1 MHPNY
6 IRLLFFAASALL
18 SSSLQTKRN
27 NKMAIIVKGEITI
40 TKGFDTWKAMVK
52 KNQSR
57 MAEMGMVMLFA
68 GVQKDDPTRLHAI
81 MKFPDMAA
89 FQAFGSNEE
98 LTEERRQAGAVVE
111 SGVMTM
117 ISEGEFFTNFPEPFV
132 AE

>member
-1 MHPNY
+1 
-6 IRLLFFAASALL
+6 
-18 SSSLQTKRN
+18 
-27 NKMAIIVKGEITI
+27 MAIIVKGEITI

-57 MAEMGMVMLFA
+57 MAEMGMVMIFA
-68 GVQKDDPTRLHAI
+68 GVQKDDPTKLHAI

-111 SGVMTM
+111 SGVMTI
-117 ISEGEFFTNFPEPFV
+117 ISEEEFFTNFPEPFV